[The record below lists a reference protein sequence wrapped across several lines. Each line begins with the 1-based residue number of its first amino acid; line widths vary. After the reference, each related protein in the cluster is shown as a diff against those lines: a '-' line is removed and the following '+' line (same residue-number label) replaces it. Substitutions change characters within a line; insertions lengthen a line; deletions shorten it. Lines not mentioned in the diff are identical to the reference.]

1 MKILQ
6 ITNEQARQII
16 KTRKPIGLFYT
27 KEKDIFVG
35 IDNSSEDAWTEEF
48 LHLEDCLQWLQRNEV

>member
-6 ITNEQARQII
+6 ITNEQAHQII

-27 KEKDIFVG
+27 KEKDVFVKT
-35 IDNSSEDAWTEEF
+35 I
-48 LHLEDCLQWLQRNEV
+48 C